1 MKMKDGMVKFNT
13 RWDFVV
19 SEVEYALNLLIL
31 DEHTEVTPEEVN
43 KVISVLKNN
52 IPFEDTENELD

>member
-1 MKMKDGMVKFNT
+1 MDKFNT

-19 SEVEYALNLLIL
+19 SEVEYALNLLLIN
-31 DEHTEVTPEEVN
+31 EYTEVTPEEVN

-52 IPFEDTENELD
+52 IPFGDEENG

>member
-1 MKMKDGMVKFNT
+1 MADN

-19 SEVEYALNLLIL
+19 SEVEYALNLLLI
-31 DEHTEVTPEEVN
+31 DEHTEVTPEEVL

-52 IPFEDTENELD
+52 VPFEDK